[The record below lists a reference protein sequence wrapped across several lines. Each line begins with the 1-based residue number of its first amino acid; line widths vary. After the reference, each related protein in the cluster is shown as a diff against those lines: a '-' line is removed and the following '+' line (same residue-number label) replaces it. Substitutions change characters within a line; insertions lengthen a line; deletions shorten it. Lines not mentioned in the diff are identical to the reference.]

1 MEEKAIKTSSKDIK
15 FIRVLTTETAYG
27 IVWEAYHRKL
37 KCECIVKQIIL
48 RTKAHYDQDK
58 SRYVNEKGEK
68 DASASQYFRKDG
80 EKPFLHTLFL
90 NRKSLTLDFFK

>member
-68 DASASQYFRKDG
+68 EFQKKLKKELPHFADHVKKNEQDRK
-80 EKPFLHTLFL
+80 K
-90 NRKSLTLDFFK
+90 